1 MATQTDLIMAER
13 EQPVVKFLEVDEDSL
28 TPSAIPHC
36 FHFAS
41 SKIIVKSPKI
51 PVIVEGVRVPM
62 IIDTGAEIS
71 ALPLSFYDTLFP
83 GQTPPDSIIRAFGFG
98 GSTVRMRG
106 PVALSVEVCAVTRST
121 FMKTIPRS

>member
-1 MATQTDLIMAER
+1 MADLIMAER
-13 EQPVVKFLEVDEDSL
+13 EQPEVQFLEVDEDSL
-28 TPSAIPHC
+28 TPSAIPNC

-83 GQTPPDSIIRAFGFG
+83 GQTPPDSVIRAFGFG
-98 GSTVRMRG
+98 GSTV
-106 PVALSVEVCAVTRST
+106 
-121 FMKTIPRS
+121 